1 MRPLRLI
8 ARSSPLSL
16 LQVKE
21 AMALVPGTPFSLIET
36 RSLGDKR
43 KDISLMSPE
52 AVPDFFTRELD
63 RALLEGEADLAVHS
77 AKDLPYPL
85 PPGLE
90 TICLT
95 AGDADKSDSLV
106 SRSGKGLKAL
116 PPSARIGTSS
126 SMRRAELLTLRP
138 DLEVVSIRGT
148 IEERIAQVDAGEVDA
163 LIVASCAL
171 RRLGLMGRATERLP
185 FATHPLQ
192 GNLAL
197 TARAGRDDLKALF
210 APYDIRRRWGTVTLA
225 GFGPGDPDLMTLA
238 CDRALREADV
248 IFYDDLIDPT
258 ALVRYEAAEKV
269 YVGKRSGH
277 HSHEQAEIN
286 ERLYRAALSG
296 RQTVRL
302 KGGDPML
309 LAHAREEID
318 YLGERLVSVRVIP
331 GVTAAAGA
339 AAATGIPLTHRGMA
353 SSVALINGHGR
364 HTSEAE
370 AQAEVEALTGAQAE
384 TLARALGADTLVY
397 YMGAARASQIA
408 RDLIDGGRRPDEPA
422 TLVCNATRSDQ
433 RVWRTTLGRLR
444 FTLVP
449 PRLTPM
455 LLIVGRVGTFYQ
467 AEERLL
473 ETATHLTLGP
483 ATGPDTT
490 THSPR
495 PSLVIGERPTHQPL
509 VRLTPLAPTAEGRE
523 TLLRL
528 AEPGGYDGL
537 IVTSPYSAHRLATAL
552 REVGMEPRDLPREG
566 LTLCSVGPATSVAL
580 ESEGFAPALEPEG
593 EATAHALLETLR
605 RRLADTEEPQRF
617 LFPCSDRALPTL
629 PEGLRRLGHRV
640 DALPLYANSPMPGAA
655 PLDLTGYDK
664 VRFASPSGVEAF
676 LALYGRLPLHCLLEA
691 VGPTTFARLR
701 KALTAQQAVR

>member
-1 MRPLRLI
+1 MQPLRVI
-8 ARSSPLSL
+8 TRHSPLAL

-21 AMALVPGTPFSLIET
+21 AMGLVKGVRFSLIET
-36 RSLGDKR
+36 TSLGDRR

-90 TICLT
+90 VICLT

-106 SRSGKGLKAL
+106 SRTGEGLMAL
-116 PPSARIGTSS
+116 PAGARIGTSS
-126 SMRRAELLTLRP
+126 SMRRAELVALRP

-148 IEERIAQVDAGEVDA
+148 IGERLAQVDEGKIDA

-171 RRLGLMGRATERLP
+171 RRLGLIGRAAEQLP

-197 TARAGRDDLKALF
+197 TARAGRDDLKQLF
-210 APYDIRRRWGTVTLA
+210 APYDIRRQWGTVTLA
-225 GFGPGDPDLMTLA
+225 GFGPGNPELMTLA

-248 IFYDDLIDPT
+248 IYYDDLIDPT
-258 ALVRYEAAEKV
+258 ALIAYECSEKV
-269 YVGKRSGH
+269 YVGKRSGR
-277 HSHEQAEIN
+277 HSHEQDEIN
-286 ERLYRAALSG
+286 ERLYRAALAG
-296 RQTVRL
+296 RRTVRL
-302 KGGDPML
+302 KGGDPMI

-318 YLGERLVSVRVIP
+318 YLGQRLVSVRVIP
-331 GVTAAAGA
+331 GVTAAAA
-339 AAATGIPLTHRGMA
+339 AAAVTGIPLTHRGTA

-364 HTSEAE
+364 
-370 AQAEVEALTGAQAE
+370 GAKAP
-384 TLARALGADTLVY
+384 ASADTLVY
-397 YMGAARASQIA
+397 YMGAAHAPQIA
-408 RDLIDGGRRPDEPA
+408 LRLIDQGRPA
-422 TLVCNATRSDQ
+422 ETPVTLVYNATRPDGRS
-433 RVWRTTLGRLR
+433 WRTTLGRLR
-444 FTLVP
+444 YTLI
-449 PRLTPM
+449 PRELTPM
-455 LLIVGRVGTFYQ
+455 LLIAGEVGHYWRGVERV
-467 AEERLL
+467 L
-473 ETATHLTLGP
+473 ETGTRIIGGGAPGGRTGGLGDTAAADP
-483 ATGPDTT
+483 ATDGGLR
-490 THSPR
+490 SE
-495 PSLVIGERPTHQPL
+495 VTHQPL
-509 VRLTPLAPTAEGRE
+509 ISLSPLPLTAEGRE
-523 TLLRL
+523 ALLRL
-528 AEPGGYDGL
+528 AVPGGYDGL
-537 IVTSPYSAHRLATAL
+537 IVTSPYSAHRLAAAL
-552 REVGMEPRDLPREG
+552 REVGVEPRDLPREG

-593 EATAHALLETLR
+593 EATAHALLEALR
-605 RRLADTEEPQRF
+605 RRLADAEEPQRF

-629 PEGLRRLGHRV
+629 PEGLSRLGHRV
-640 DALPLYANSPMPGAA
+640 DRLVLYTNRPTPGAA

-701 KALTAQQAVR
+701 KALTAQQTVK